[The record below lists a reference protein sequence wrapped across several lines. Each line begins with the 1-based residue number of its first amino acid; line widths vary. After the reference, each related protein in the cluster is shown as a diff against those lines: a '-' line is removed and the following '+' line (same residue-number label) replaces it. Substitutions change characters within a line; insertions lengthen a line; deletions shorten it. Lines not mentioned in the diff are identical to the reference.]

1 MARTRSLGRSPN
13 MRPPLIG
20 GRPTGAGG
28 MSTRREGLG
37 SEPDRGGSRRKQGGG
52 RRGRAVFS
60 YPRGPG
66 LTGGV
71 VTVVVRQERVQGCP
85 QRPGAVAQ
93 ANHPPSWS
101 TQGGYVADVKGDDR
115 RAHG

>member
-1 MARTRSLGRSPN
+1 MARTRSPGRSPTD
-13 MRPPLIG
+13 RAPLSR
-20 GRPTGAGG
+20 GRPTGPCGTSAG
-28 MSTRREGLG
+28 RDVLG
-37 SEPDRGGSRRKQGGG
+37 SEPDRRGSRRKQRGG